1 MTNFP
6 SYILAVT
13 CSLLHHH
20 YSFLW
25 WWHKG
30 KKASPPPP
38 PPSFLLPYKTYSPIK
53 KSLNKNTSH
62 YSCSFFGIKILNL
75 STHCSLFGIF
85 KFFKENCCNWPLNEN
100 INLQAFTETLTVFY
114 LKKCIRKSIW
124 KSFLH
129 MHTLQNN
136 FSFKVVL
143 RIRKKMIQIRIRH
156 QNWEKPWITNLKI

>member
-1 MTNFP
+1 MTNLP

-30 KKASPPPP
+30 KKASPPHHLA
-38 PPSFLLPYKTYSPIK
+38 SYYPIK
-53 KSLNKNTSH
+53 HIPPLKKVWTKTLHTIVVPFLASKYWTFLH
-62 YSCSFFGIKILNL
+62 IV
-75 STHCSLFGIF
+75 
-85 KFFKENCCNWPLNEN
+85 KENCCNWPLNEN
-100 INLQAFTETLTVFY
+100 INLQAFTETLTVLY

-129 MHTLQNN
+129 MHILQNN
-136 FSFKVVL
+136 LSFKVVL
-143 RIRKKMIQIRIRH
+143 LIWIKIIRIRIRH
-156 QNWEKPWITNLKI
+156 QYWEKPWITNLKI